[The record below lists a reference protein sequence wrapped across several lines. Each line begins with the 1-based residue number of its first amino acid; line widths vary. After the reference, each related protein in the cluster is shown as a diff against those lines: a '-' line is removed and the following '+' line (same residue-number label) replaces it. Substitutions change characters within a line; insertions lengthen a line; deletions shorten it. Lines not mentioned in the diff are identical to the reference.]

1 LIGGFTK
8 NYAVLAYTLIIFIL
22 GYLLFLVGV
31 WGGGDAKLITSLSLA
46 VPTDLQ
52 IDFITS
58 VLMLG
63 GGVAIVIIVVSKIF
77 KRPDWK
83 NKGVPYAL
91 PISISGLYYI
101 THSLM
106 SL

>member
-1 LIGGFTK
+1 
-8 NYAVLAYTLIIFIL
+8 
-22 GYLLFLVGV
+22 
-31 WGGGDAKLITSLSLA
+31 
-46 VPTDLQ
+46 
-52 IDFITS
+52 
-58 VLMLG
+58 MLG
-63 GGVAIVIIVVSKIF
+63 GGVAIVIIVASKMF